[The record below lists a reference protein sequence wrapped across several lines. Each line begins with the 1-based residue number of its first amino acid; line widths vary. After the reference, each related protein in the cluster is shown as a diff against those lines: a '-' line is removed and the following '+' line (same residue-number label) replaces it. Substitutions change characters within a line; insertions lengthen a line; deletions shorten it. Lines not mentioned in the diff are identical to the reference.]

1 MERTRLANAHHP
13 FLYRCP
19 IIGIIALVTSF
30 SVPSCSALAQTA
42 ALVAATSAEKKGL
55 YEEALRDYQAVLK
68 QFPLSREATLGL
80 ARNLARLGYCAEA
93 ADALKK
99 GKWSTEDNAQQRG
112 WVGVCYFKTGDS
124 EKAISELT
132 KAIKVKPRDKW
143 LRIYL
148 ARTYA
153 STGHYQDS
161 VDSLNAWLTRNGD
174 DADVRYW
181 IGKFYDQLS
190 EQTFERMTKED
201 PNNYLVLQINGDQ
214 LMKKKEYRE
223 ALEMYR
229 KALAAKP
236 DAPGLHFNVG
246 NVYWRMAEF
255 NKARE
260 ELEKELRVNP
270 YHPVANYELGDIYVK
285 GGDPTKAIPY
295 LERALSSDPSLLEAH
310 RSMGNAFSLQK
321 DYGRAIKEFE
331 LVAERSASDN
341 TIHALLATTYRKMG
355 QLKKADEET
364 QIYERLTRASME
376 LEEKAASQRLQ
387 LQQHPVSN
395 ASPSSP
401 NP

>member
-1 MERTRLANAHHP
+1 
-13 FLYRCP
+13 
-19 IIGIIALVTSF
+19 
-30 SVPSCSALAQTA
+30 
-42 ALVAATSAEKKGL
+42 VAASSAEERGL

-68 QFPLSREATLGL
+68 ESPSSREATFGL

-93 ADALKK
+93 AAALRK
-99 GKWSTEDNAQQRG
+99 GKWLTEDYAQQQG
-112 WVGVCYFKTGDS
+112 WLGVCYFKTGDS

-132 KAIKVKPRDKW
+132 QAMKIKPRDKW

-148 ARTYA
+148 ARAYA
-153 STGHYQDS
+153 IAGHDQDAI
-161 VDSLNAWLTRNGD
+161 DSLNAWVARNGN
-174 DADVRYW
+174 DADVDYW

-190 EQTFERMTKED
+190 EQTFERMVKED

-214 LMKKKEYRE
+214 LVKRKEYPE

-236 DAPGLHFNVG
+236 DAPGFHFNVG

-255 NKARE
+255 NKARQ
-260 ELEKELRVNP
+260 ELEKELGLNP
-270 YHPVANYELGDIYVK
+270 YHPLANYELGDIYVK

-295 LERALSSDPSLLEAH
+295 LEKALAADASLVEAH
-310 RSMGNAFSLQK
+310 RAMGNAFSLQK
-321 DYGRAIKEFE
+321 DYARAIKEFE
-331 LVAERSASDN
+331 LVAEQSASDN

-355 QLKKADEET
+355 QLKKANEEA
-364 QIYERLTRASME
+364 QIYERLTRASMD
-376 LEEKAASQRLQ
+376 LEEKAASQRLE

-401 NP
+401 NH